1 MPNKKIKILHIAPD
15 GKLYGTE
22 RHILALVRHSD
33 TDKFD
38 HYVATPEKGNFNTEL
53 EKIGVKYFIA
63 GRKHGYKNKFEG
75 VTEDGSL
82 ELFKILRKEKF
93 DIVHSHLNSF
103 GGIVGKLAGAPAVV
117 HTRHGVFWSEEEL
130 ENISVKDKYFQKLK
144 SGIFDA
150 SVAIGEYEK
159 NTMVS
164 KLNYNPE
171 KITVT
176 VNGVDIDKLHAK
188 LNKNLTKKDLF
199 GTDDFIIGSA
209 GRLERQKGFSYFIEA
224 ASMLNDLPEKIK
236 FVIIGEG
243 TCKDELMKMREEY
256 GLSDRLIFMDYKEN
270 IQDYINNFDIY
281 ISTSLWEGMSYSVQ
295 EAMALGKPVIAMTS
309 GNVSGLK
316 ELIINGESGI
326 LIEENYSASVAE
338 NIRSLISDEAYRKK
352 LGVNAMERE
361 RNNFQEWRTAEDMD
375 KMYLKLYESK
385 NRMN

>member
-33 TDKFD
+33 TCMFD

-53 EKIGVKYFIA
+53 DKIGVKYFIA

-82 ELFKILRKEKF
+82 ELYKILRKEKF

-164 KLNYNPE
+164 KLKYNPD

-176 VNGVDIDKLHAK
+176 VNGVDIDKLQAK

-224 ASMLNDLPEKIK
+224 ASMLKDLPEKIK

-243 TCKDELMKMREEY
+243 TCKDELIKMREEY
-256 GLSDRLIFMDYKEN
+256 GLNDRLIFMDYKEN

-316 ELIINGESGI
+316 ELIINGVSGI

-338 NIRSLISDEAYRKK
+338 NIRSLVNDEAYRKK
-352 LGVNAMERE
+352 LGANAMERE
-361 RNNFQEWRTAEDMD
+361 RDHFQEWRTAEDMD